1 MYVAPLFYLCS
12 HYQIVVVYL
21 PTGQLPSQPP
31 DVAFPESN
39 LLAYN
44 EVHHV
49 KSRAAAYITSEFAEA
64 DFPVSGQFVVGGHNQ
79 PNDLPNKYTNGPLTD
94 GEHYTFF
101 LRAFPKL
108 KTAQR
113 RQPVGLILQ
122 HMCMVHYDGD

>member
-1 MYVAPLFYLCS
+1 M
-12 HYQIVVVYL
+12 VVYL

-49 KSRAAAYITSEFAEA
+49 KSRAAAYITSEFAET
-64 DFPVSGQFVVGGHNQ
+64 DFPVSGQFVIGGRNQ
-79 PNDLPNKYTNGPLTD
+79 PNDFPNKYNNGPLTD

-113 RQPVGLILQ
+113 RQTVGLILQ
-122 HMCMVHYDGD
+122 YMYMGHYDGD